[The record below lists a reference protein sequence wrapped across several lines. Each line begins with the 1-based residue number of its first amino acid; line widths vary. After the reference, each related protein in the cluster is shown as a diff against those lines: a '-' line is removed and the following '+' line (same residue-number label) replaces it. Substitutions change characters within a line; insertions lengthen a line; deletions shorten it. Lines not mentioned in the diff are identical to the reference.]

1 MFLISFISI
10 LFDLINFAIIA
21 RIILSWLR
29 ISGAGRIKLVLHDI
43 TEPILAPFRK
53 PVFQI
58 GMMDISPIVVLF
70 LLDLGKSLLINIVNN
85 LLQNL

>member
-10 LFDLINFAIIA
+10 LFDLINFTIIA
-21 RIILSWLR
+21 RIILSWLN
-29 ISGAGRIKLVLHDI
+29 ISGAVKIKLILHDL

-53 PVFQI
+53 PIFQV
-58 GMMDISPIVVLF
+58 GMIDISPIIVLF